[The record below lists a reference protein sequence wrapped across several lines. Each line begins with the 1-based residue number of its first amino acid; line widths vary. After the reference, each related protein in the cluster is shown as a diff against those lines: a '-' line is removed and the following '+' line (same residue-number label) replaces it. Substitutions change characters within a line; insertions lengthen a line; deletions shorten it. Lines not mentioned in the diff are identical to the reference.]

1 MACSTSADRY
11 LLEDQLVFL
20 AWFFISGWSGSS
32 TSAYV
37 LKVAIG
43 PHLLPHVK

>member
-20 AWFFISGWSGSS
+20 AWFFISGWSGSR